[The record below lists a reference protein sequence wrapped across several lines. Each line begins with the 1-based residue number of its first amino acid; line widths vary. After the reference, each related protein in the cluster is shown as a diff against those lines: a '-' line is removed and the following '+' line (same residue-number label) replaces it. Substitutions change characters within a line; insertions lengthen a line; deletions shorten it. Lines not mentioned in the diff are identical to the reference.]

1 LFAIILTSKGTGG
14 NIVKTLQELTLL
26 DKFLFDEVVED
37 KETYEAL
44 LRIILG
50 DDELKLLTEAQTEK
64 ELRTATWLRTIRV
77 DVYAMDDKSTIY
89 NTEMQKEKRNDL
101 VKRTRYYQ
109 ALIDSTLLEPG
120 EINFNNI
127 KNTTI
132 IMIMPFDLFGLG
144 KYVYTFE
151 EVCREYPELSLN
163 DGAKRIFINTHGKN
177 TEDVS
182 PEFVAL
188 MKFIEYNKGEEII
201 NQSSP
206 NLDRIMNR
214 VSQVKANEEVGV
226 KYMQRWE
233 EEAIIRHEGL
243 EEGLEKGR
251 ERTTILNIKNLMK
264 NMKLTAEQAMEALG
278 IDKSEFSKYMTML

>member
-1 LFAIILTSKGTGG
+1 M
-14 NIVKTLQELTLL
+14 KTLQELTLL

-37 KETYEAL
+37 RETYEAL

-50 DDELKLLTEAQTEK
+50 DEELNLLTEAETEK
-64 ELRTATWLRTIRV
+64 EFRTAPWLRSIRV
-77 DVYAMDDKSTIY
+77 DVFAMDDDSTVY
-89 NTEMQKEKRNDL
+89 NTEMQKEWRDDL
-101 VKRTRYYQ
+101 IKRTRYYQ
-109 ALIDSTLLEPG
+109 ALIDSSLLAPG
-120 EINFNNI
+120 EINFNTI

-132 IMIMPFDLFGLG
+132 IMIMPFDLFGMG
-144 KYVYTFE
+144 KYIYTFE
-151 EVCREYPELSLN
+151 EVCRECPELALG
-163 DGAKRIFINTHGKN
+163 DGAKRIFINTRGYN

-188 MKFIEYNKGEEII
+188 MKFIEYNEGEEII

-214 VSQVKANEEVGV
+214 VSQVKANEKVGV

-233 EEAIIRHEGL
+233 EEAIIRHEGR
-243 EEGLEKGR
+243 EEGREEGR
-251 ERTTILNIKNLMK
+251 QEAAVSNIRNLMK

>member
-1 LFAIILTSKGTGG
+1 
-14 NIVKTLQELTLL
+14 
-26 DKFLFDEVVED
+26 
-37 KETYEAL
+37 
-44 LRIILG
+44 
-50 DDELKLLTEAQTEK
+50 
-64 ELRTATWLRTIRV
+64 
-77 DVYAMDDKSTIY
+77 
-89 NTEMQKEKRNDL
+89 MQKEKRNDL

-132 IMIMPFDLFGLG
+132 IIIMPFDLFGLG

-188 MKFIEYNKGEEII
+188 MKFIEYNKSEDKI
-201 NQSSP
+201 NSSP
-206 NLDRIMNR
+206 NLDMIMNR
-214 VSQVKANEEVGV
+214 VSQVKASEEVGV

-233 EEAIIRHEGL
+233 EEAIIRHE
-243 EEGLEKGR
+243 EREKA
-251 ERTTILNIKNLMK
+251 TILNIKNLMK

>member
-1 LFAIILTSKGTGG
+1 
-14 NIVKTLQELTLL
+14 
-26 DKFLFDEVVED
+26 
-37 KETYEAL
+37 
-44 LRIILG
+44 
-50 DDELKLLTEAQTEK
+50 
-64 ELRTATWLRTIRV
+64 
-77 DVYAMDDKSTIY
+77 
-89 NTEMQKEKRNDL
+89 
-101 VKRTRYYQ
+101 
-109 ALIDSTLLEPG
+109 
-120 EINFNNI
+120 
-127 KNTTI
+127 
-132 IMIMPFDLFGLG
+132 MIMPFDLFGLG

-151 EVCREYPELSLN
+151 EVCKEYPELSLN
-163 DGAKRIFINTHGKN
+163 DGAKRIFINTRGHN

-188 MKFIEYNKGEEII
+188 MKFIEYNEGEEII

-233 EEAIIRHEGL
+233 EEAIIRHEEREAGR
-243 EEGLEKGR
+243 EEGREK
-251 ERTTILNIKNLMK
+251 TTILNIKNLMK

>member
-1 LFAIILTSKGTGG
+1 M
-14 NIVKTLQELTLL
+14 KTLQELTLL

-37 KETYEAL
+37 KKTYEAL

-64 ELRTATWLRTIRV
+64 EIRTATWLRNIRV

-188 MKFIEYNKGEEII
+188 MKFIEYNKSEDKI
-201 NQSSP
+201 NSSP
-206 NLDRIMNR
+206 NLDMIMNR

-233 EEAIIRHEGL
+233 EEAIIRHEGREEGRAEGL
-243 EEGLEKGR
+243 EEGLEKGLEEGR
-251 ERTTILNIKNLMK
+251 EKTTILNIKNLMK

>member
-1 LFAIILTSKGTGG
+1 
-14 NIVKTLQELTLL
+14 
-26 DKFLFDEVVED
+26 
-37 KETYEAL
+37 
-44 LRIILG
+44 
-50 DDELKLLTEAQTEK
+50 
-64 ELRTATWLRTIRV
+64 
-77 DVYAMDDKSTIY
+77 
-89 NTEMQKEKRNDL
+89 
-101 VKRTRYYQ
+101 
-109 ALIDSTLLEPG
+109 
-120 EINFNNI
+120 
-127 KNTTI
+127 
-132 IMIMPFDLFGLG
+132 MIMPFDLFGLG

-151 EVCREYPELSLN
+151 EVCKEYPELSLN

-188 MKFIEYNKGEEII
+188 MKFIEYNKSEEII

-251 ERTTILNIKNLMK
+251 EKTTILNIKNLMK

>member
-1 LFAIILTSKGTGG
+1 M
-14 NIVKTLQELTLL
+14 KTLQELTLL

-37 KETYEAL
+37 RETYEAL

-50 DDELKLLTEAQTEK
+50 EEELNLLTEAETEK
-64 ELRTATWLRTIRV
+64 EFRTAPWLRSIRV
-77 DVYAMDDKSTIY
+77 DVFAMDDDSTVY
-89 NTEMQKEKRNDL
+89 NTEMQKEWRDDL
-101 VKRTRYYQ
+101 IKRTRYYQ
-109 ALIDSTLLEPG
+109 ALIDSSLLAPG
-120 EINFNNI
+120 EINFNTI

-132 IMIMPFDLFGLG
+132 IMIMPFDLFGMG
-144 KYVYTFE
+144 KYIYTFE
-151 EVCREYPELSLN
+151 EVCREYPELTLG
-163 DGAKRIFINTHGKN
+163 DGAKRIFINTRGHN

-188 MKFIEYNKGEEII
+188 MKFIEYNEGEEII

-214 VSQVKANEEVGV
+214 VSQVKANEKVGV

-233 EEAIIRHEGL
+233 EEAIIRHEGR
-243 EEGLEKGR
+243 EEGRAEGLVEGR
-251 ERTTILNIKNLMK
+251 QEAAVSNIRNLMK